1 MAEVEYKGIKIGGS
15 KLLLIL
21 PLLGTLI
28 GGLWGGFELYN
39 RLLIA
44 EKKLNNLNPQ
54 AIQAE
59 VMKLESMYEVL
70 EGSMRGDIDLALKEA
85 EEARDYA
92 RDIDKTSADTNRDIR
107 KDMYA
112 MEQEMQK
119 RFREMDADI
128 RDNKSELEDK
138 IQTVLENPLNDVEQ
152 S

>member
-44 EKKLNNLNPQ
+44 EKQLNNLNPA

-59 VMKLESMYEVL
+59 VARLESMYDVL
-70 EGSMRGDIDLALKEA
+70 EGSMRADIDLALKEA

-128 RDNKSELEDK
+128 RDNKAELEDK
-138 IQTVLENPLNDVEQ
+138 IQTVLENPLNDVE
-152 S
+152 

>member
-1 MAEVEYKGIKIGGS
+1 MAEIEYKGIKVGGS

-21 PLLGTLI
+21 PLLGTII

-39 RLLIA
+39 RLMIA
-44 EKKLNNLNPQ
+44 ENKLNNLNPA

-59 VMKLESMYEVL
+59 VARLESMYDVL
-70 EGSMRGDIDLALKEA
+70 EGSMRGDIELALKEA

-92 RDIDKTSADTNRDIR
+92 REIDKSSADTNRDIR

-112 MEQEMQK
+112 MEQEMQN

-128 RDNKSELEDK
+128 RDNKAELEDK
-138 IQTVLENPLNDVEQ
+138 IQTVLENPLNDVE
-152 S
+152 

>member
-21 PLLGTLI
+21 PILGTLI

-70 EGSMRGDIDLALKEA
+70 EGSMRADIDLALKEA

-138 IQTVLENPLNDVEQ
+138 IQTVLENPLNDVE
-152 S
+152 

>member
-44 EKKLNNLNPQ
+44 EKKLNNLNPA

-59 VMKLESMYEVL
+59 VTRLESMYDVL
-70 EGSMRGDIDLALKEA
+70 EGSMRADIDLALKEA

-128 RDNKSELEDK
+128 RDNKAELEDK
-138 IQTVLENPLNDVEQ
+138 IQTVLENPLNDVE
-152 S
+152 

>member
-44 EKKLNNLNPQ
+44 EKKLNNLNPA

-59 VMKLESMYEVL
+59 VARLESMYDVL
-70 EGSMRGDIDLALKEA
+70 EGSMRADIDLALKEA

-92 RDIDKTSADTNRDIR
+92 REIDKSSADTNRDIR

-128 RDNKSELEDK
+128 RDNKNELEDK
-138 IQTVLENPLNDVEQ
+138 IQTILENPLNDVE
-152 S
+152 

>member
-1 MAEVEYKGIKIGGS
+1 MAEIEYKGIKVGGS

-21 PLLGTLI
+21 PLLGTII

-39 RLLIA
+39 RLMIA
-44 EKKLNNLNPQ
+44 EKKLNNLNPA

-59 VMKLESMYEVL
+59 VARLESMYDVL

-128 RDNKSELEDK
+128 RDNKNELEDK
-138 IQTVLENPLNDVEQ
+138 IQTILENPLNDVE
-152 S
+152 